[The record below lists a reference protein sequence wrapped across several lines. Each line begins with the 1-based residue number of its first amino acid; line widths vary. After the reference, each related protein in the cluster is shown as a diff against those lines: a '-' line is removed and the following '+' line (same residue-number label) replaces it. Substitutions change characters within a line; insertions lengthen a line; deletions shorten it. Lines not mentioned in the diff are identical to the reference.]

1 MKFLKDLFTEP
12 DNATWCLVKI
22 MAGSGI
28 FVFLACSLMHVYLN
42 KTFDYLAFGGGI
54 AALIGGSG
62 IGMSLKKDTP
72 NA

>member
-1 MKFLKDLFTEP
+1 MKFLRDLFTEP
-12 DNATWCLVKI
+12 DNITWCLVKV

-28 FVFLACSLMHVYLN
+28 VVFLLCSILHVYLN

-62 IGMSLKKDTP
+62 LGMSLKKDTP
-72 NA
+72 ND